1 MKARQKRRERIF
13 YIRQAKTR
21 EPPSVFA
28 VAFAVA
34 SSWLNPLGE
43 EENMNRLPT
52 VSSSFTPNYAGM
64 SSDITGKIVQMVKH
78 RQACD
83 MEDLLEACS
92 SYTWNQV
99 FLEVDRL
106 SRTGELRL
114 FSKRAGKYTVTL
126 PAA

>member
-1 MKARQKRRERIF
+1 
-13 YIRQAKTR
+13 
-21 EPPSVFA
+21 
-28 VAFAVA
+28 
-34 SSWLNPLGE
+34 
-43 EENMNRLPT
+43 MNRLPT
-52 VSSSFTPNYAGM
+52 ASSSFTPKNYAGM

-106 SRTGELRL
+106 SRNGELCVCFPSGPESTPSRFRPRNTTHS
-114 FSKRAGKYTVTL
+114 FS
-126 PAA
+126 PSAALSAVLDWHAHNA

>member
-1 MKARQKRRERIF
+1 MKQMSMA
-13 YIRQAKTR
+13 
-21 EPPSVFA
+21 
-28 VAFAVA
+28 
-34 SSWLNPLGE
+34 
-43 EENMNRLPT
+43 
-52 VSSSFTPNYAGM
+52 SSSFPPEYAGLPAD
-64 SSDITGKIVQMVKH
+64 DIAGKIVQMVKR

-83 MEDLLEACS
+83 MEDLLEACT

-114 FSKRAGKYTVTL
+114 FSKRAGVYTVTL

>member
-1 MKARQKRRERIF
+1 MEEDMKH
-13 YIRQAKTR
+13 
-21 EPPSVFA
+21 
-28 VAFAVA
+28 
-34 SSWLNPLGE
+34 
-43 EENMNRLPT
+43 
-52 VSSSFTPNYAGM
+52 VSTAASSFTSNYAPM
-64 SSDITGKIVQMVKH
+64 PSDITGQIVQMVKH

-83 MEDLLEACS
+83 MEDLVDACP

>member
-1 MKARQKRRERIF
+1 MKQ
-13 YIRQAKTR
+13 
-21 EPPSVFA
+21 
-28 VAFAVA
+28 
-34 SSWLNPLGE
+34 
-43 EENMNRLPT
+43 MPT
-52 VSSSFTPNYAGM
+52 VSSSVPPEYASM
-64 SSDITGKIVQMVKH
+64 PPDITGKIVQMVKR

-114 FSKRAGKYTVTL
+114 FSKRAGVYTVTL

>member
-1 MKARQKRRERIF
+1 MKQFETAPSSLPSNTDRQ
-13 YIRQAKTR
+13 
-21 EPPSVFA
+21 
-28 VAFAVA
+28 
-34 SSWLNPLGE
+34 L
-43 EENMNRLPT
+43 
-52 VSSSFTPNYAGM
+52 
-64 SSDITGKIVQMVKH
+64 DITGKIFQMVKR

-83 MEDLLEACS
+83 MEDLVQACS

-114 FSKRAGKYTVTL
+114 LSKRAGVYTVTL

>member
-1 MKARQKRRERIF
+1 MKH
-13 YIRQAKTR
+13 
-21 EPPSVFA
+21 
-28 VAFAVA
+28 
-34 SSWLNPLGE
+34 
-43 EENMNRLPT
+43 MPT
-52 VSSSFTPNYAGM
+52 VSSSFPPEYASM
-64 SSDITGKIVQMVKH
+64 PPDITGKIVQMVKR

-114 FSKRAGKYTVTL
+114 FSKRAGVYTVTL

>member
-1 MKARQKRRERIF
+1 
-13 YIRQAKTR
+13 
-21 EPPSVFA
+21 
-28 VAFAVA
+28 
-34 SSWLNPLGE
+34 
-43 EENMNRLPT
+43 MNRLPT
-52 VSSSFTPNYAGM
+52 ASSSSFTPNYAGM

-83 MEDLLEACS
+83 MEDLLEACP

-114 FSKRAGKYTVTL
+114 FSNRAGKYTVTL

>member
-1 MKARQKRRERIF
+1 MTI
-13 YIRQAKTR
+13 
-21 EPPSVFA
+21 V
-28 VAFAVA
+28 
-34 SSWLNPLGE
+34 
-43 EENMNRLPT
+43 PT
-52 VSSSFTPNYAGM
+52 APSSFTPEHR
-64 SSDITGKIVQMVKH
+64 SLPSEITGKIVQMVKH

-83 MEDLLEACS
+83 MDDLLEACS

-114 FSKRAGKYTVTL
+114 FSKRAGEYTVTL

>member
-83 MEDLLEACS
+83 MEDLLEACP

>member
-1 MKARQKRRERIF
+1 MAT
-13 YIRQAKTR
+13 A
-21 EPPSVFA
+21 P
-28 VAFAVA
+28 
-34 SSWLNPLGE
+34 
-43 EENMNRLPT
+43 
-52 VSSSFTPNYAGM
+52 SSFTSGYAHPPT
-64 SSDITGKIVQMVKH
+64 DIAGRIVQMVKH

-92 SYTWNQV
+92 TYTWNQV

>member
-1 MKARQKRRERIF
+1 MAT
-13 YIRQAKTR
+13 A
-21 EPPSVFA
+21 P
-28 VAFAVA
+28 
-34 SSWLNPLGE
+34 
-43 EENMNRLPT
+43 
-52 VSSSFTPNYAGM
+52 SSFTSGYPNVSGDIAGR
-64 SSDITGKIVQMVKH
+64 IVQMVKH
-78 RQACD
+78 RQVCD

-92 SYTWNQV
+92 AYTWNQV

>member
-1 MKARQKRRERIF
+1 M
-13 YIRQAKTR
+13 T
-21 EPPSVFA
+21 PTS
-28 VAFAVA
+28 
-34 SSWLNPLGE
+34 
-43 EENMNRLPT
+43 T
-52 VSSSFTPNYAGM
+52 VSSSFTSPGTAP
-64 SSDITGKIVQMVKH
+64 DITGRIFQMVKR

-83 MEDLLEACS
+83 MEDLLEACP

-114 FSKRAGKYTVTL
+114 FSKRAGVYTVTL

>member
-1 MKARQKRRERIF
+1 MKQMQTA
-13 YIRQAKTR
+13 
-21 EPPSVFA
+21 P
-28 VAFAVA
+28 
-34 SSWLNPLGE
+34 
-43 EENMNRLPT
+43 
-52 VSSSFTPNYAGM
+52 SSFTPENRSLSG
-64 SSDITGKIVQMVKH
+64 DITGKIFQMVKH

>member
-1 MKARQKRRERIF
+1 MKQMAT
-13 YIRQAKTR
+13 A
-21 EPPSVFA
+21 
-28 VAFAVA
+28 
-34 SSWLNPLGE
+34 
-43 EENMNRLPT
+43 
-52 VSSSFTPNYAGM
+52 SSSFAPEYAAIPTD
-64 SSDITGKIVQMVKH
+64 DITGKIVQMVRR
-78 RQACD
+78 RQACN

-114 FSKRAGKYTVTL
+114 FSKRAGVYTVTL

>member
-1 MKARQKRRERIF
+1 MKH
-13 YIRQAKTR
+13 
-21 EPPSVFA
+21 V
-28 VAFAVA
+28 
-34 SSWLNPLGE
+34 
-43 EENMNRLPT
+43 PT
-52 VSSSFTPNYAGM
+52 ASSSFTPIYAGIPA
-64 SSDITGKIVQMVKH
+64 DITGQIVQMVKH

-83 MEDLLEACS
+83 MEDLVDACP

-114 FSKRAGKYTVTL
+114 FSRHAGKYTVTL

>member
-1 MKARQKRRERIF
+1 
-13 YIRQAKTR
+13 
-21 EPPSVFA
+21 
-28 VAFAVA
+28 
-34 SSWLNPLGE
+34 
-43 EENMNRLPT
+43 MNQTATAPAPF
-52 VSSSFTPNYAGM
+52 FTAEYTGM
-64 SSDITGKIVQMVKH
+64 TSEIAGKIVQMVKH

-83 MEDLLEACS
+83 MEDLVEACS

-114 FSKRAGKYTVTL
+114 FSNRAGKYTVTL

>member
-1 MKARQKRRERIF
+1 MKQMSTA
-13 YIRQAKTR
+13 
-21 EPPSVFA
+21 
-28 VAFAVA
+28 
-34 SSWLNPLGE
+34 
-43 EENMNRLPT
+43 
-52 VSSSFTPNYAGM
+52 SSSFPLEYVGTPAD
-64 SSDITGKIVQMVKH
+64 DITGNIVQMVKR

-114 FSKRAGKYTVTL
+114 FSKRAGVYTVTL

>member
-1 MKARQKRRERIF
+1 MKQ
-13 YIRQAKTR
+13 
-21 EPPSVFA
+21 V
-28 VAFAVA
+28 
-34 SSWLNPLGE
+34 
-43 EENMNRLPT
+43 PT
-52 VSSSFTPNYAGM
+52 ASSSFTSNYTGM
-64 SSDITGKIVQMVKH
+64 PSDITGQIVQMVKH

-83 MEDLLEACS
+83 MEDLVDACTS
-92 SYTWNQV
+92 FTWNQV

>member
-1 MKARQKRRERIF
+1 MKEFAT
-13 YIRQAKTR
+13 A
-21 EPPSVFA
+21 PS
-28 VAFAVA
+28 
-34 SSWLNPLGE
+34 S
-43 EENMNRLPT
+43 LP
-52 VSSSFTPNYAGM
+52 SKPAWK
-64 SSDITGKIVQMVKH
+64 SDITGQIFQMVKW

-83 MEDLLEACS
+83 MEDLVEACS

-114 FSKRAGKYTVTL
+114 LSKRAGVYTVTL

>member
-1 MKARQKRRERIF
+1 MKQPQIV
-13 YIRQAKTR
+13 
-21 EPPSVFA
+21 P
-28 VAFAVA
+28 
-34 SSWLNPLGE
+34 
-43 EENMNRLPT
+43 
-52 VSSSFTPNYAGM
+52 SSFPPQYAAM
-64 SSDITGKIVQMVKH
+64 PEDIAGNIVQMVKH

-83 MEDLLEACS
+83 IEDLLEACP

-114 FSKRAGKYTVTL
+114 FSKRAGEYTVTL

>member
-1 MKARQKRRERIF
+1 MKQMQTA
-13 YIRQAKTR
+13 
-21 EPPSVFA
+21 P
-28 VAFAVA
+28 
-34 SSWLNPLGE
+34 
-43 EENMNRLPT
+43 
-52 VSSSFTPNYAGM
+52 SSFTPEPPGM
-64 SSDITGKIVQMVKH
+64 SNDITGKIVQMVKH

-114 FSKRAGKYTVTL
+114 FSKRAGEYTVTL

>member
-1 MKARQKRRERIF
+1 MKQ
-13 YIRQAKTR
+13 T
-21 EPPSVFA
+21 
-28 VAFAVA
+28 
-34 SSWLNPLGE
+34 
-43 EENMNRLPT
+43 PT
-52 VSSSFTPNYAGM
+52 ASSSFTSTHAGM
-64 SSDITGKIVQMVKH
+64 AAGMAGDITGQIVQMVKH

-114 FSKRAGKYTVTL
+114 FAKRAGVYTVTL

>member
-1 MKARQKRRERIF
+1 MK
-13 YIRQAKTR
+13 QA
-21 EPPSVFA
+21 
-28 VAFAVA
+28 
-34 SSWLNPLGE
+34 
-43 EENMNRLPT
+43 PT
-52 VSSSFTPNYAGM
+52 ASSFTPKYPSM
-64 SSDITGKIVQMVKH
+64 QSEITGKIVQLVKH

-92 SYTWNQV
+92 AYTWNQV

-114 FSKRAGKYTVTL
+114 FSKRAGRYTVTL

>member
-1 MKARQKRRERIF
+1 MTQ
-13 YIRQAKTR
+13 T
-21 EPPSVFA
+21 
-28 VAFAVA
+28 
-34 SSWLNPLGE
+34 
-43 EENMNRLPT
+43 PT
-52 VSSSFTPNYAGM
+52 TPSSFTSQHLSRP
-64 SSDITGKIVQMVKH
+64 SDITGKIVQMVKH

-83 MEDLLEACS
+83 MEDLLQACS

-114 FSKRAGKYTVTL
+114 FSKRAGEYTVTL